1 MARAAKDDSFRGL
14 SALNSF
20 DGEDVRRRVIPTSVG
35 DVTAIEFGP
44 GVRALDI
51 LFLHANGFNAMTYR
65 HMLAPLGTDLRVLAV
80 ELRGHGRNGLP
91 AREAGHS
98 WQVYADDLVALLE
111 ALGETPAVLAGHS
124 MGATTIL
131 LALPQ
136 IQAVGLRRLVLFDPV
151 LAPRAAYGGAAD
163 WDTPIAKGALRRKD
177 DFADANEAFAA
188 YRGRGAFQTWP
199 DAVLRD
205 YLADGLT
212 AGEGG
217 RWRLACSPRWEAAN
231 FAAYCVA
238 DPYPA
243 VDNPGVPVSI
253 FRAGVN
259 STCSFEPADGDG
271 LVRMEVVAGTTHF
284 LPMERPDVVERGLR
298 EAVG

>member
-1 MARAAKDDSFRGL
+1 VL
-14 SALNSF
+14 
-20 DGEDVRRRVIPTSVG
+20 PTTAGS
-35 DVTAIEFGP
+35 VTAIEFGP
-44 GVRALDI
+44 EDRVLDI

-65 HMLAPLGTDLRVLAV
+65 HVLAPLAKELRVLAV
-80 ELRGHGRNGLP
+80 DLRAHGRSGLP

-111 ALGETPAVLAGHS
+111 AWGEAPAVLAGHS

-131 LALPQ
+131 LALPRIHGAGVQ
-136 IQAVGLRRLVLFDPV
+136 RLVLFDPV
-151 LAPRAAYGGAAD
+151 LAPRAAYGAAAD

-177 DFADANEAFAA
+177 DFASADEAFAA

-212 AGEGG
+212 AAEGG
-217 RWRLACSPRWEAAN
+217 RLRLACSPRWEAAN

-243 VDNPGVPVSI
+243 VDNPGVPVNI
-253 FRAGVN
+253 FRAEVH
-259 STCSFEPADGDG
+259 SKCSSEPSRGDAA
-271 LVRMEVVAGTTHF
+271 VRMEIVPGTTHF

>member
-1 MARAAKDDSFRGL
+1 MA
-14 SALNSF
+14 
-20 DGEDVRRRVIPTSVG
+20 
-35 DVTAIEFGP
+35 AIEFGP
-44 GVRALDI
+44 LAKKLDI

-80 ELRGHGRNGLP
+80 DLRGHGRNELP

-98 WQVYADDLVALLE
+98 WQVYADDLVTLLE

-136 IQAVGLRRLVLFDPV
+136 IRTVGLKRLVLFDPV
-151 LAPRAAYGGAAD
+151 LAPRAAYGRAAD

-177 DFADANEAFAA
+177 DFAHANEAFAV

-217 RWRLACSPRWEAAN
+217 HWRLACSPRWEAAN

-243 VDNPGVPVSI
+243 MDNPGVPISI
-253 FRAGVN
+253 FRAEVN
-259 STCSFEPADGDG
+259 STCHYSPPDEDAF
-271 LVRMEVVAGTTHF
+271 VRMEVVPGTTHF
-284 LPMERPDVVERGLR
+284 LPMERPDVVELGLR